1 MRHTDIY
8 EQHCSVARS
17 WVVLGERWTMLV
29 LRECFNR
36 TRRFE
41 DFQSHLGIAR
51 NVLTDR
57 LGTLVDEGILE
68 RRQYQERPP
77 RYEYRLT
84 EKGLELYPVLVAVM
98 RWGDKWKSDDKP
110 PVKLIHNTCG
120 HEAEPKMVC
129 SHCGEELRA
138 REVTAAPGPGL
149 LALSGIDGAN

>member
-8 EQHCSVARS
+8 EQHCSIARS

-41 DFQSHLGIAR
+41 DFQSNLGIAR
-51 NVLTDR
+51 NVLTER

-68 RRQYQERPP
+68 RRQYQDRPP
-77 RYEYRLT
+77 RFEYRLT
-84 EKGLELYPVLVAVM
+84 EKGLDLYPILVSIM
-98 RWGDKWKSDDKP
+98 KWGDKWPSGNKP
-110 PVKLIHNTCG
+110 PVRLVHNLCDHDADPKL
-120 HEAEPKMVC
+120 VC

-138 REVTAAPGPGL
+138 REVHPVPGPGL
-149 LALSGIDGAN
+149 VLPDAA

>member
-1 MRHTDIY
+1 MRHTEI
-8 EQHCSVARS
+8 EGLECSVARS
-17 WVVLGERWTMLV
+17 WQVLGERWTMLV

-57 LGTLVDEGILE
+57 LATLVDEGILE

-84 EKGLELYPVLVAVM
+84 EKGRDLWPAMMALM
-98 RWGDKWKSDDKP
+98 HWGDRYEADEGP
-110 PVKLIHNTCG
+110 PRVVLHRDCG
-120 HEAEPKMVC
+120 
-129 SHCGEELRA
+129 G
-138 REVTAAPGPGL
+138 EVTDRLTCARCGAELTVRDVETRLGPG
-149 LALSGIDGAN
+149 ARTAA

>member
-41 DFQSHLGIAR
+41 AFQAHLGIAR

-57 LGTLVDEGILE
+57 LATLVDEGILE
-68 RRQYQERPP
+68 RRQYQDRPP
-77 RYEYRLT
+77 RFEYRLT
-84 EKGLELYPVLVAVM
+84 EKGLDLYPVLVSIM
-98 RWGDKWKSDDKP
+98 KWGDKWQSDNKP
-110 PVKLIHNTCG
+110 PVRLVHTLCDHDANPKL
-120 HEAEPKMVC
+120 VC

-138 REVTAAPGPGL
+138 REVRPEAGPGL
-149 LALSGIDGAN
+149 LDAAA

>member
-1 MRHTDIY
+1 MRHTEIY

-51 NVLTDR
+51 NVLADR
-57 LGTLVDEGILE
+57 LAGLVEEGILE
-68 RRQYQERPP
+68 KRQYQEHPP

-84 EKGLELYPVLVAVM
+84 EKGLDLYPVLVAIM
-98 RWGDKWKSDDKP
+98 KWGDRWKSYNRP
-110 PVKLIHNTCG
+110 PVRLVHNLCDR
-120 HEAEPKMVC
+120 EIDAKFVC
-129 SHCGEELRA
+129 AHCGEELDA
-138 REVTAAPGPGL
+138 HEVTPLPNLGVA
-149 LALSGIDGAN
+149 IDPKPQ